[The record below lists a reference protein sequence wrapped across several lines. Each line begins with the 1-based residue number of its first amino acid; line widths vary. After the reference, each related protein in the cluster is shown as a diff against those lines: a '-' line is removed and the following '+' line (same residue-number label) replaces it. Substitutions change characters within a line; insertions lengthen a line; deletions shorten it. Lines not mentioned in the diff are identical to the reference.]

1 MYNLIRSEVEST
13 IDYIERA
20 IEQRDMWAAR
30 FPRLQIGKIRP
41 SLQRTTVLARACPP
55 VKLGNSMGIGGKL
68 RQTLS
73 AREILDLVRNDL
85 ERVEREISL
94 ESVASV
100 DAVTT
105 IGRYL
110 QAGGGKRLRP
120 ILVLLASRL
129 VGGVTDSSI
138 RMAAVVE
145 MIHTATLVHDDVI
158 DTAKTR
164 RGRPSSNAIWGNHTC
179 VLAGDWLYMQA
190 FQMALRER
198 NFHVLDL
205 LITLTQ
211 MMVEGELLQLER
223 IGKIEVSEADYMEL
237 VDRKTA
243 SLFSV
248 CARLGALMG
257 GADEALE
264 TRLGDFAW
272 NLGIAFQL
280 VDDVLDFTSSEAVL
294 GKPVGSDLREGK
306 VTLPL
311 IYALDEAAPEDR
323 QLVHTVLKDG
333 NYDRAPFGKILQM
346 IERHHGF
353 ERVRERAEA
362 FTDKARAIMNE
373 FPESPEQRALTAL
386 TALVADRDH

>member
-1 MYNLIRSEVEST
+1 MGLS
-13 IDYIERA
+13 
-20 IEQRDMWAAR
+20 
-30 FPRLQIGKIRP
+30 
-41 SLQRTTVLARACPP
+41 
-55 VKLGNSMGIGGKL
+55 KLG
-68 RQTLS
+68 QTLT
-73 AREILDLVRNDL
+73 AREILDLVKSDL

-100 DAVTT
+100 EAVTT
-105 IGRYL
+105 IARYL

-120 ILVLLASRL
+120 ILVLLASKL
-129 VGGVTDSSI
+129 VGGVTDGSI

-158 DTAKTR
+158 DIAETR
-164 RGRPSSNAIWGNHTC
+164 RGRPSSNTIWGNHTC

-205 LITLTQ
+205 LIALTQ

-223 IGKIEVSEADYMEL
+223 IGKIAISEADYMEL

-243 SLFSV
+243 SLFSA
-248 CARLGALMG
+248 CSQLGAIMGAAGEATEQRLG
-257 GADEALE
+257 E
-264 TRLGDFAW
+264 FAW

-280 VDDVLDFTSSEAVL
+280 VDDVLDFTAHEKVL

-311 IYALDEAAPEDR
+311 IYALEGATPEER
-323 QLVHTVLKDG
+323 QLVADVLQDG
-333 NYDRAPFGKILQM
+333 SYERVPFAKIRCF
-346 IERHHGF
+346 IERHQGF
-353 ERVRERAEA
+353 DRVRERAQS
-362 FTDKARAIMNE
+362 FTDKARAIINE
-373 FPESPEQRALTAL
+373 FPESRYQRALAAVTD
-386 TALVADRDH
+386 LVTDRDH